1 MDFEAEAS
9 NAMRGDEIYHEEVPF
24 TFIKYII
31 FLEAALAA
39 VFLVLF
45 WQSTLTF
52 GPIGE
57 SPAPDWLFLMLF
69 ALFAGITALLF
80 SIRKMNIGITPQA
93 VHIYFGIFG
102 RTIPYESIDSI
113 HADSG
118 SSIKYGG
125 WGVRVIRDKKGWV
138 LAYNTFG
145 RSRVVLGLRRG
156 RFGRFVFSTRN
167 PDEVIS
173 IVERY
178 RSG

>member
-1 MDFEAEAS
+1 MQA
-9 NAMRGDEIYHEEVPF
+9 DEIYHETVPF

-31 FLEAALAA
+31 FLEAAMAA

-45 WQSTLTF
+45 FLQTF
-52 GPIGE
+52 GGPIGE
-57 SPAPDWLFLMLF
+57 RPAPDWVLLILF
-69 ALFAGITALLF
+69 ALFVGIAVLLY

-93 VHIYFGIFG
+93 VNIYFGIFS

-118 SSIKYGG
+118 PAIKYGG
-125 WGVRVIRDKKGWV
+125 WGVRIFRDKKGWV

-145 RSRVVLGLRRG
+145 RPRVVLGLRRG
-156 RFGRFVFSTRN
+156 RYGRFVFSTRN
-167 PDEVIS
+167 PDEIIS

-178 RSG
+178 KSG